1 MPYLSRGGVR
11 LRYHDIGAG
20 EPVVLL
26 HGFSSSFEQNWVDAG
41 WIERLVGYRIVG
53 VDLRGHG
60 RSDPAGDYE
69 TETLA
74 ADVVAVLDAVGAAC
88 AHLVGFSMGAGVALQ
103 LALEHHPRVGAVAVL
118 GIGDRAIRGR
128 DDPAEV
134 RRALRDRAAGR
145 PYAGFLERDGW
156 PGDLPSLVR
165 ARVPVFVVEAERD
178 EFMAGTGD
186 LVRTLGADHVV
197 IAGSTHLQLF
207 RDARAIDAVLAF
219 LAEHSLAGTRG

>member
-1 MPYLSRGGVR
+1 MR
-11 LRYHDIGAG
+11 LRYHDVGAG
-20 EPVVLL
+20 DPVVLL
-26 HGFSSSFEQNWVDAG
+26 HGFSSSFEQNWVESG
-41 WIERLVGYRIVG
+41 WVERLVEYRVVG

-60 RSDPAGDYE
+60 GSGTADDYE

-74 ADVVAVLDAVGAAC
+74 DDVVAVLDATGIERT
-88 AHLVGFSMGAGVALQ
+88 HLVGFSMGAGVALQ
-103 LALEHHPRVGAVAVL
+103 LALERQERVAAVAVL

-156 PGDLPSLVR
+156 PGDLPVVVR
-165 ARVPVFVVEAERD
+165 APVPVLVVEAERD
-178 EFMAGTGD
+178 EFMAGAGD
-186 LVRTLGADHVV
+186 VVRTLGADHVV
-197 IAGSTHLQLF
+197 ITESTHLQLF
-207 RDARAIDAVLAF
+207 RDPRAIDAVLAF